1 MTEENWTH
9 VSDRKRYGIAIHN
22 YLQSGPH
29 RIKLLA
35 GECVH
40 VLEESAEW
48 YYGFTFKNKSTH
60 GIFPKK
66 FVHIMDNVVE
76 KFGPAELTVLKQP
89 QIVHELTSVIR
100 EWGAIWKQ
108 LYISH
113 NSNFKNVKNKM
124 YELINFRSKIL
135 SGTLPVDELKEVQRL
150 ATSTIDIGNKLL
162 GLDMVVRDEHGNILN
177 PLHTPTIQLYKHHEI
192 ATERIQNSHTAGVYK
207 KSIQQINY
215 LYNYTVYLSVHNFMC
230 KMMDDAELLLTLYDA
245 KSGKSFSENFA
256 IRWATNKMD
265 QGWSQTDIFHNFRAL
280 FTDLGTRDLTRE
292 KVYLVCYIIRIGGM
306 DNDSNSKKNWA
317 TTQIRRPW
325 GVAAMDLT
333 LYFTQKLESD
343 EDKHHFMPFL
353 PCEKDNLEN
362 TLKRYLNLRDY
373 SHKEHKGQG
382 LYVSFKLLHGDIKQ
396 VREECPHL
404 VLGNVALVRKMGFP
418 EVILP
423 GDVRNDLYLMLV
435 NGEFSRGSLSSSD
448 KNIQVTVTACN
459 EKGVKLLGVI
469 MLGGDS
475 EPLSDFNSVVYYHED
490 KPRWYEIVKLA
501 IPIEDFKGS
510 HLKFMFKHRSSNETK
525 DKNEKPFALSFVKL
539 MQDNGTTLRDTSH
552 ELLVYKIDHKK
563 FDYMDISYLSLASR
577 KNELTETNNH
587 ISVPGLSLANK
598 DIFIIQSNICSTKLT
613 QNVDLLGLLNWTSH
627 PDKLRTSL
635 SALMIVDGEEV
646 VKFLQDVLDA
656 LFNILMH
663 NSDSDL
669 FDNMVF
675 DCLLYIIG
683 LVSDRKYQHFQPV
696 LDLYIK
702 ESFSATL
709 AYNKLIVVLKFHLS
723 NLDQTDKDLL
733 LKIMKS
739 FKYIM
744 KFIARSRFLFSQLYE
759 GKGQQTFEMSMYEML
774 KLISNLMCSNSDS
787 TLFLQGACLKYIPH
801 SIPDIMTV
809 FSTTQLST
817 LLVEL
822 IGNLPPSRLVKQK
835 LITMSDIVHSQ
846 LFLNSDCRA
855 ILLPSILAR
864 IKELLESSDEAKTS
878 IEFRNKTKSVAKIAK
893 VLGENGRKL
902 LDSPDMSDQ
911 VEMCV
916 KLLGDIMD
924 LLYVADTGSTF
935 RDITEIM
942 LTVMRTVIQTTIA
955 MNREGTLVGYLVS
968 IMISTLRQ
976 MTAEHFDIYIKNFP
990 TKIDLLDFLMEIL
1003 LVFKDLVI
1011 RPVFPKDWCEMI
1023 MLQNSVILK
1032 SLRYFSHTIRDYFFK
1047 DFEHQAWNNF
1057 FHCAVTFL
1065 TQPSLQLEQFS
1076 SNKRWRIIS
1085 RYKDMRRE
1093 TGFEILSMWFNL
1105 GQYKVNFVPSLVGS
1119 FLEMTLTPEVEL
1131 RKATIP
1137 IFFDMMQCEFYSCF
1151 DGHAN
1156 KRDSSNIK
1164 AKFNEFENEMIA
1176 KLDHLVEGG
1185 KGDEQFKELF
1195 ESIMLRKCENHST
1208 MRDQGNRFVKIVTG
1222 LLERLLEYRAVI
1234 NDENK
1239 ENRMNCTVNL
1249 LNFYMDIKRQEMY
1262 IRYVNKLCSLHLE
1275 CDDFAEAAYTLRLHS
1290 ELLSWSNDLLPPLL
1304 RSPLRYPTCDTH
1316 RQLKEA
1322 LYHDIIDYFNKG
1334 KMWECAVCMCKELVR
1349 QCESETYDYIQL
1361 SSLLQ
1366 RMSNFYD
1373 NIMKQLRPE
1382 PEYFRVAYYGKGFP
1396 SFIQNKVFIYRGK
1409 EYERL
1414 SDFSNRTLNQF
1425 PNATLMQTLSK
1436 PGSEIMESSNQYIQ
1450 INNVEPVMDERK
1462 EHLLRKPISQQ
1473 ILRHYRVNDV
1483 KRFKF
1488 SRPFYR
1494 VDPKVNSNDDNEF
1507 ANLWI
1512 ERTVLDTTY
1521 SLPGI
1526 LRWFPVKHFDTYEIS
1541 PLKNAIETMQET
1553 NKYLR
1558 ELIIAHRNDSTL
1570 PLNPLTMKLNGILDA
1585 AVMGGVTKYE
1595 KAFFTS
1601 EYSVNHE
1608 EDEQLIETLKDLVA
1622 SQIPLLDIGVKV
1634 HSARAP
1640 PSLTP
1645 LQSRFEDC
1653 FEKMK
1658 VHIEENYG
1666 KKTCDIKFDVIK
1678 MRRHTTAGSRF
1689 NEKRYSGSSIGSTE
1703 GQNGVTKQSLMST
1716 TSLSSS
1722 LAIFAGPVLVSG
1734 SNKFGTIG
1742 ALTRKD
1748 KKEKKRRNRTVSKMA
1763 TTNDRDLSISSSSA
1777 SNSQWYAVPDAD
1789 NMSLSS
1795 INSNLSVFSS
1805 PTPVIELRQELTP
1818 KRPLRSEVE
1827 KERRLSRPNSGQ
1839 YQFSKLPSMNSLNRD
1854 SLATDS
1860 TASDDDTPPP
1870 LPAKTRESDYSNLS
1884 DKDSMGLPD
1893 YCSPII
1899 MNNIMSEQPL
1909 QLINSQENNRPPTP
1923 PPKKPPMKAPV

>member
-1 MTEENWTH
+1 MTNNNWTH
-9 VSDRKRYGIAIHN
+9 VGDKKRYGIAIHN
-22 YLQSGPH
+22 YLQNGPH
-29 RIKLLA
+29 RIKLLV
-35 GECVH
+35 GDCVH
-40 VLEESAEW
+40 VLEECADW

-66 FVHIMDNVVE
+66 FVFIMDNVVE
-76 KFGPAELTVLKQP
+76 KFGPAELTVLQQP
-89 QIVHELTSVIR
+89 QIVHELTSVVR
-100 EWGAIWKQ
+100 EWAIIWKQ
-108 LYISH
+108 LYIL
-113 NSNFKNVKNKM
+113 NNLNFKNVENKI
-124 YELINFRSKIL
+124 YELVQFRSKIL

-150 ATSTIDIGNKLL
+150 ATSTIDVGNKLL
-162 GLDMVVRDEHGNILN
+162 GLDMVVRDEQGNILN
-177 PLHTPTIQLYKHHEI
+177 PLHTPTIQLYKHHET
-192 ATERIQNSHTAGVYK
+192 ATNRIQNASTAGIYK
-207 KSIQQINY
+207 KLIDPINY
-215 LYNYTVYLSVHNFMC
+215 MYNYTVYFSLHNFMC
-230 KMMDDAELLLTLYDA
+230 KITDDAELLLTLYDA
-245 KSGKSFSENFA
+245 KIGKAITENFVV
-256 IRWATNKMD
+256 RWKSNQME
-265 QGWSQTDIFHNFRAL
+265 QGWSNDIFHNFRAL
-280 FTDLGTRDLTRE
+280 FTDLGTRDLARE

-306 DNDSNSKKNWA
+306 ENDNTSKKSLM

-362 TLKRYLNLRDY
+362 TLKRFMNLKDY
-373 SHKEHKGQG
+373 SHKDHKGQG
-382 LYVSFKLLHGDIKQ
+382 LHVSFKLLHGDFKQ
-396 VREECPHL
+396 VREEYPHL
-404 VLGNVALVRKMGFP
+404 VLGNVSLVRKMGFP

-435 NGEFSRGSLSSSD
+435 SGEFSKGSMSSD

-490 KPRWYEIVKLA
+490 KPRWCEIVKLA

-510 HLKFMFKHRSSNETK
+510 HLKFTFKHRSSNETK

-563 FDYMDISYLSLASR
+563 FDPMDIAYLTLASR
-577 KNELTETNNH
+577 KNELIDTNNR

-598 DIFIIQSNICSTKLT
+598 DGFTIITNICSTKLT

-627 PDKLRTSL
+627 PDKLQESL
-635 SALMIVDGEEV
+635 SALMKVDGEEV

-683 LVSDRKYQHFQPV
+683 LVSDRKYEHFQPV

-702 ESFSATL
+702 ESFCATL
-709 AYNKLIVVLKFHLS
+709 AYNKLIVVLKCYLS
-723 NLDQTDKDLL
+723 NSEHTDNYHLL
-733 LKIMKS
+733 NIIKS

-744 KFIARSRFLFSQLYE
+744 KFIARSRFLFAQLYE
-759 GKGQQTFEMSMYEML
+759 GKGQQTFEASMYEML
-774 KLISNLMCSNSDS
+774 KVISKLMCSNSDS
-787 TLFLQGACLKYIPH
+787 TLLIQGACLKYLPH
-801 SIPDIMTV
+801 SIPDIITV
-809 FSTTQLST
+809 FSGTQLSS

-822 IGNLPPSRLVKQK
+822 IGNVPPSRLVKQK
-835 LITMSDIVHSQ
+835 LMTMSDIVHSQ
-846 LFLNSDCRA
+846 LFLNADCRA

-864 IKELLESSDEAKTS
+864 IKELLESKDE
-878 IEFRNKTKSVAKIAK
+878 
-893 VLGENGRKL
+893 
-902 LDSPDMSDQ
+902 

-924 LLYVADTGSTF
+924 LLYAADTGSTF

-955 MNREGTLVGYLVS
+955 MDREGSLQGYLVS
-968 IMISTLRQ
+968 IMIAILRQ
-976 MTAEHFDIYIKNFP
+976 MTADHFDIYIKHFP

-1003 LVFKDLVI
+1003 LVFKDLVS

-1032 SLRYFSHTIRDYFFK
+1032 SLRYFSHTIRDYFLK

-1093 TGFEILSMWFNL
+1093 TGFEIRSMWFNL
-1105 GQYKVNFVPSLVGS
+1105 GQYKVHFVPSLVRS
-1119 FLEMTLTPEVEL
+1119 FLEMTLTPEIEL

-1137 IFFDMMQCEFYSCF
+1137 IFFDMMQCEFYSCS
-1151 DGHAN
+1151 DRHTN

-1176 KLDHLVEGG
+1176 KLDYLVEGG

-1195 ESIMLRKCENHST
+1195 KAIMLMQCENHST
-1208 MRDQGNRFVKIVTG
+1208 MKEQGVRFVKIVTC
-1222 LLERLLEYRAVI
+1222 LLECLLEYRAVV

-1262 IRYVNKLCSLHLE
+1262 IRYVNKLCALHLD
-1275 CDDFAEAAYTLRLHS
+1275 CDDFAEAAYTLKLHS
-1290 ELLSWSNDLLPPLL
+1290 ELLSWSNDPLPPLL

-1322 LYHDIIDYFNKG
+1322 LYHDIIDYFDKG
-1334 KMWECAVCMCKELVR
+1334 KMWECAVSMCKELVR
-1349 QCESETYDYIQL
+1349 QCEGETFDYIQL
-1361 SSLLQ
+1361 SSLLR

-1373 NIMKQLRPE
+1373 NIIKQLRPE

-1396 SFIQNKVFIYRGK
+1396 KFLQNKVYVYRGK
-1409 EYERL
+1409 EYEFL
-1414 SDFSNRTLNQF
+1414 SDFSTRICHLF
-1425 PNATLMQTLSK
+1425 PEATLMQTLSK
-1436 PGSEIMESSNQYIQ
+1436 PELEITESSKQYLQ
-1450 INNVEPVMDERK
+1450 INSIEPVMDDQK
-1462 EHLLRKPISQQ
+1462 EHLLKKPINEQ

-1494 VDPKVNSNDDNEF
+1494 TDPKLESNTDNEF

-1512 ERTVLDTTY
+1512 ERTVMDTTY

-1526 LRWFPVKHFDTYEIS
+1526 LRWFPVKHSKTYEIS
-1541 PLKNAIETMQET
+1541 PLENAIETMQEA
-1553 NKYLR
+1553 NRELR
-1558 ELIIAHRNDSTL
+1558 ELIIAHRNDSSL
-1570 PLNPLTMKLNGILDA
+1570 PVHPLSMKLTGMLDA

-1595 KAFFTS
+1595 KAFFTP
-1601 EYSVNHE
+1601 EYFASHE
-1608 EDEQLIETLKDLVA
+1608 EDEPLIQQLKDLVA
-1622 SQIPLLDIGVKV
+1622 LQIPLLDIGVRV
-1634 HSARAP
+1634 HCARADP
-1640 PSLTP
+1640 NLTP
-1645 LQSRFEDC
+1645 LQLRLEDC

-1658 VHIEENYG
+1658 AHIEDKYG
-1666 KKTCDIKFDVIK
+1666 KRTCDIKFDNVK
-1678 MRRHTTAGSRF
+1678 LRRHTTAG
-1689 NEKRYSGSSIGSTE
+1689 NHLTEKRYSGSSIGSTD
-1703 GQNGVTKQSLMST
+1703 GLNGVINSKSPLMTT

-1748 KKEKKRRNRTVSKMA
+1748 KKEKKKRNKTVSKM
-1763 TTNDRDLSISSSSA
+1763 TTSSNDRISSISNTST
-1777 SNSQWYAVPDAD
+1777 SNSHWYTSD
-1789 NMSLSS
+1789 NDSMSMCSVNSS
-1795 INSNLSVFSS
+1795 LSVFTH
-1805 PTPVIELRQELTP
+1805 TPVIELRQELTP

-1839 YQFSKLPSMNSLNRD
+1839 FQFSKLPSMNSLNRD
-1854 SLATDS
+1854 SLVTTDS

-1870 LPAKTRESDYSNLS
+1870 LPAKARESDYSNLS
-1884 DKDSMGLPD
+1884 DKDNLAMSD
-1893 YCSPII
+1893 YSSPII
-1899 MNNIMSEQPL
+1899 MNNIMPL
-1909 QLINSQENNRPPTP
+1909 MNSQEDIRPPTP
-1923 PPKKPPMKAPV
+1923 PPKKPQLKSPM